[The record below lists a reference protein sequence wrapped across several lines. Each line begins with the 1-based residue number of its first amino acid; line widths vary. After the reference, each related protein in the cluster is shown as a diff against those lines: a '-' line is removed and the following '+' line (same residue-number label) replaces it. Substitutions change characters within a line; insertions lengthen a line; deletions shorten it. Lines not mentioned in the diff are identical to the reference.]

1 MSNIEKFAKKISDDI
16 AKTKFSV
23 YKTYAANKMIASVPQ
38 LKDGA
43 SSALFQR
50 ATPKGKD
57 QLIEISSNF
66 RDVMKE
72 LFSSVNNSFKM
83 TMARMVEASEENILK
98 ARKNFGRYLE
108 KTLNDSVQEI
118 FADVIQDQI
127 IDKYEKKYRTI
138 KHGKAIDLM
147 LQSLRDTLAIMVQ
160 NINKYLKVKIN
171 LKEDTAKNFKENG
184 AEYTV
189 NDLYSIDIEFKL
201 FDMAIEKAAEKQ
213 NNVLTLYERRAG
225 KAMFPATSY
234 YDKRKGKLRYKKK
247 STVYNLSALEEIR
260 RTWKVARAKYSMLTI
275 VDLGTK
281 GQYEIKPYGKPTY
294 EVETTSGIKSRR
306 FGAKEF
312 KSKTGKV
319 SVKVKSNKKYLI
331 THDKGGYLFQRKA
344 YRTKGISG
352 EKIVFEA
359 QNLINKKIEIEFVK
373 RIGEFVK
380 ENYGQ
385 IKDDM
390 LEWLTKTSSF
400 KKVEIKRK
408 ASKQARV
415 NMLKGIVTRNKT
427 LWWLIAN
434 N

>member
-23 YKTYAANKMIASVPQ
+23 YKSYATNKMISSIPQ
-38 LKDGA
+38 LKTGE

-50 ATPKGKD
+50 ATPKGKE

-72 LFSSVNNSFKM
+72 LFSSMNNSFKM

-108 KTLNDSVQEI
+108 KTLNDAVQKI
-118 FADVIQDQI
+118 FADVVQDQI

-147 LQSLRDTLAIMVQ
+147 LKSLKDTVAIMTA

-171 LKEDTAKNFKENG
+171 LKEDTARSFKENG

-213 NNVLTLYERRAG
+213 NNVLSLYERKAG
-225 KAMFPATSY
+225 KATFPNASY
-234 YDKRKGKLRYKKK
+234 YDKRKGKLRYRTKKTQ
-247 STVYNLSALEEIR
+247 TVYNLSALEEIR
-260 RTWKVARAKYSMLTI
+260 HTWKVSRAKYSMLTI

-294 EVETTSGIKSRR
+294 EKETTSGIKSRR

-312 KSKTGKV
+312 ESKTGKV
-319 SVKVKSNKKYLI
+319 SIKIKSKKKYLI
-331 THDKGGYLFQRKA
+331 NHFKDGYLFQRRA
-344 YRTKGISG
+344 YRSKGTSG
-352 EKIVFEA
+352 SNIIFEA
-359 QNLINKKIEIEFVK
+359 QNLINKKIEIEFIK

-427 LWWLIAN
+427 L
-434 N
+434 

>member
-23 YKTYAANKMIASVPQ
+23 YKTYAANKMIATVPA
-38 LKDGA
+38 LKTGE

-66 RDVMKE
+66 RDVIKE

-108 KTLNDSVQEI
+108 KTLNDAVQEI
-118 FADVIQDQI
+118 FADVVQDQI
-127 IDKYEKKYRTI
+127 VEKYEKKYRTV
-138 KHGKAIDLM
+138 KHGKAIGLM
-147 LQSLRDTLAIMVQ
+147 LKSLRDTVAIMTA
-160 NINKYLKVKIN
+160 NINKYLKIKIN
-171 LKEDTAKNFKENG
+171 MKEDTAKSFKENG
-184 AEYTV
+184 AKYTV

-201 FDMAIEKAAEKQ
+201 FDIAIEKAAEKQ
-213 NNVLTLYERRAG
+213 NNVLALYERKAG
-225 KAMFPATSY
+225 KATFPSTSY
-234 YDKRKGKLRYKKK
+234 YEKREGRVKLRKKK
-247 STVYNLSALEEIR
+247 SATVYNLSALEEIR
-260 RTWKVARAKYSMLTI
+260 RTWKVSRAKYSMLTI
-275 VDLGTK
+275 IDLGTK
-281 GQYEIKPYGKPTY
+281 GGYEIKPYGKPTY
-294 EVETTSGIKSRR
+294 ASETTAGIKSKR
-306 FGAKEF
+306 FGAKQF
-312 KSKTGKV
+312 DGKTGRV
-319 SVKVKSNKKYLI
+319 SMKIASHKKYILNNF
-331 THDKGGYLFQRKA
+331 KKGYLFQRRA
-344 YRTKGISG
+344 YRSKGISG

-400 KKVEIKRK
+400 KKIEIKRK
-408 ASKQARV
+408 ASKAERI
-415 NMLKGIVTRNKT
+415 NIMKGIVTRNKT
-427 LWWLIAN
+427 L
-434 N
+434 